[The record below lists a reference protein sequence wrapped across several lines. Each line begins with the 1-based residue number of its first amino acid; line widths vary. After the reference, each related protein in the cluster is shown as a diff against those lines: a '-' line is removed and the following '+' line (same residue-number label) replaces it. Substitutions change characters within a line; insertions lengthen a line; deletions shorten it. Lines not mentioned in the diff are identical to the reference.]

1 MFDPIVE
8 YNLLVQ
14 WLDKLVGKCITPKN
28 FVQRLGIFLNRRH
41 AVTVILRHSNTL
53 LDPEDFTIGGTYE
66 STNDEQH
73 KKPFEFDFIVN
84 HSKEHPWT
92 ITEKLAREIAADLI
106 ETISH
111 EYRHQ
116 YQYRSRR
123 FILPRAYKSSV
134 ADPDLRAEQE
144 YLGNTD
150 EIDAYA
156 YNIAVKQK
164 LGLEPSRDIAVYY
177 KTFGSNHQV
186 VKRLHK
192 KIFKNLDNLTIRR
205 VLVRK
210 RRSSPTH
217 KKRKGI

>member
-14 WLDKLVGKCITPKN
+14 WLGKLVGKRITPKS

-41 AVTVILRHSNTL
+41 EVTVRLQHSNTL
-53 LDPEDFTIGGTYE
+53 LDPDDFTIGGMYE
-66 STNDEQH
+66 STNDEQR

-116 YQYRSRR
+116 YQYRSRK

-164 LGLEPSRDIAVYY
+164 LELEPSRDIAVYY
-177 KTFGSNHQV
+177 RAFGKDHQV

-192 KIFKNLDNLTIRR
+192 KIIKNLDNLSIRR

-210 RRSSPTH
+210 RRSGPTH
-217 KKRKGI
+217 KKR